1 MVKCFVVGCKTGYK
15 SNKEKVGC
23 FKVPKDEKLLT
34 LWQKLIPR
42 GDKTLSSNDHVCS
55 KHFKEEYIIKTKTI
69 LDQAYPLK
77 IWKLTAQAV
86 PTLNLWNNGEQDT
99 KMRKSKSKKNID
111 VEQWKKTLESHYTSP
126 QPLQLLDNN
135 LIVVVPNTVDRLA
148 ADVEMTDPQPENDNK
163 DSVNQPI
170 IIEEVEQPVIEA
182 VDNAIFDPT
191 KAKLPSSWRWC
202 PSCEHYQEDDPTAN
216 KITAVRFGVVNNTK
230 VILKMITIA
239 GEEVSY
245 TVKGALIKPP
255 EFLPKSIEKVEELT
269 DLLSRFDSANI
280 CGGFKFDFEKALS
293 PSLKKATVMEYGERR
308 SKLCIRILQKGSTCY
323 RCQHLNNLAAGDESL
338 KPNKMDGLL
347 ERSQTLTNENRLLK
361 RKLDR
366 KERLIKVTN
375 MKNEFIRIVAIVLF
389 VFRN

>member
-1 MVKCFVVGCKTGYK
+1 MFHCVG
-15 SNKEKVGC
+15 
-23 FKVPKDEKLLT
+23 
-34 LWQKLIPR
+34 
-42 GDKTLSSNDHVCS
+42 
-55 KHFKEEYIIKTKTI
+55 
-69 LDQAYPLK
+69 
-77 IWKLTAQAV
+77 
-86 PTLNLWNNGEQDT
+86 NNGEQDT

-245 TVKGALIKPP
+245 IVKGALIKTP

-280 CGGFKFDFEKALS
+280 CGGFKFDFEKSLS
-293 PSLKKATVMEYGERR
+293 PSLKKATVKEYGERR

-323 RCQHLNNLAAGDESL
+323 RCQHLNNLAAGESL

-361 RKLDR
+361 RKLMKVNEV

-375 MKNEFIRIVAIVLF
+375 VKN
-389 VFRN
+389 